1 MRRKNISVALEH
13 RFFEYEGIVYTRLS
27 FPYLYWKDY
36 LSYFDEVKVI
46 ARVKSIHEID
56 SSYQRVDGDGV
67 TVIAMPYYVGVKQF
81 FLKFHKIL
89 YKSFKVVKNSD
100 SLLLRSGNISNSL
113 WVFATFM
120 RVPYLREYPGNVKE
134 GIIGFGGKRL
144 PIRVLAYVLDYFAK
158 LQAKYSKA
166 NSYVSEYCK
175 NIYSSDKPSY
185 VFSSFNAD
193 EITVKAHKN
202 KNKNKTIRL
211 ISVGRLEGEKGH
223 RDLIKAISLI
233 NFDVETIIIGDGSQ
247 KENLEAYANS
257 LGVKVNFMGA
267 ITDREKL
274 FCLLASSDVFVIP
287 SHTEGMPRSL
297 LEAMTIGLPCL
308 GTSVGG
314 IPEVLDSNMLFSPN
328 DSASCAKKIS
338 ELTSDKELAEVQ
350 AKRNL
355 DFIKNN
361 YSKKSLDEKKIQFW
375 SELYR

>member
-1 MRRKNISVALEH
+1 MRKLTVSLEH
-13 RFFEYEGIVYTRLS
+13 RFYKYDNKIYTKLS
-27 FPYLYWKDY
+27 FPYLYWSDY
-36 LSYFDEVKVI
+36 LSYFDEVEIV
-46 ARVKSIHEID
+46 ARVNNVEGID
-56 SSYQRVDGDGV
+56 SSYRRVDGDRV
-67 TVIAMPYYVGVKQF
+67 NFISMPYYIGIKQF
-81 FLKFHKIL
+81 IFQFPKLLFESIR
-89 YKSFKVVKNSD
+89 VAQNSEYF
-100 SLLLRSGNISNSL
+100 LLRSGNISNL
-113 WVFATFM
+113 IWPM
-120 RVPYLREYPGNVKE
+120 IMLNRKPYLREYPGNVKE
-134 GIIGFGGKRL
+134 GIIGFGGNSY
-144 PIRVLAYVLDYFAK
+144 INIFLANILDYYAK
-158 LQAKYSKA
+158 VQARYSKA

-175 NIYSSDKPSY
+175 KIYPSNKPSY

-193 EITVKAHKN
+193 EITVKAH

-223 RDLIKAISLI
+223 RDLIKAISVI
-233 NFDVETIIIGDGSQ
+233 DFDVETIIIGDGSQ

-338 ELTSDKELAEVQ
+338 ELISNKELAEVQ
-350 AKRNL
+350 AKRNV